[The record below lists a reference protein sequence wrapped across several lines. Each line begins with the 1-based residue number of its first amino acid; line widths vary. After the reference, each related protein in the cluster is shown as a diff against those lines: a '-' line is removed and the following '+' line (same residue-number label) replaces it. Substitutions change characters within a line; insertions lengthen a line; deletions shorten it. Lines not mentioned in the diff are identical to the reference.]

1 LQKEEIMQ
9 LLVIILNKTEF
20 LSKLLN
26 EMMENNICG
35 ATVLESTG
43 MIQVISEQSI
53 EPPSIFG
60 SLREFINPS
69 RESSKT
75 VFMVLPD
82 EQIEIAKRIVNQVTG
97 GLEKPNT
104 GIMFTIP
111 ISFAE
116 GITMV

>member
-1 LQKEEIMQ
+1 MQ
-9 LLVIILNKTEF
+9 LLVIILNKTEY
-20 LSKLLN
+20 LSQMLN
-26 EMMENNICG
+26 CMLERNICG
-35 ATVLESTG
+35 ATVLDSTG
-43 MIQVISEQSI
+43 MIKVISEQSI

-82 EQIEIAKRIVNQVTG
+82 EKIEIAKSVVKEITG
-97 GLEKPNT
+97 GFDKPNT

-111 ISFAE
+111 ISYAE
-116 GITMV
+116 GIKMV

>member
-1 LQKEEIMQ
+1 MQ
-9 LLVIILNKTEF
+9 LLVIILNKTEY
-20 LSKLLN
+20 LGRLLN
-26 EMMENNICG
+26 QMLENNICG

-43 MIQVISEQSI
+43 MLKVISEDSI

-60 SLREFINPS
+60 SLRVFINPS

-82 EQIEIAKRIVNQVTG
+82 EQIETAKRIVKEVTG
-97 GLEKPNT
+97 GLDKPNT

-111 ISFAE
+111 ISYAE
-116 GITMV
+116 GITMA